1 MGDFSVA
8 LRQDLDENKLALP
21 EGFNTDR
28 FIQNALA
35 LLNNNETIQKFVKD
49 NPKTGQAQVKAGLMR
64 GAYLGLDFLNREAY
78 LVPYGSKLDYQT
90 SYIGEIKLRKKYS
103 VRPIRDIYADV
114 VREGDDFTYEVING
128 EPTIHHKPITFNTGK
143 VIGAYAVCIFD
154 DGGKLIDTMSLEE
167 LENTRSASK
176 ASNSPAW
183 KKFTNEM
190 YKKTV
195 LRRLCKTIDIDLN
208 DKQRTTLDE
217 EMAIATNPTE
227 IRDADVENNANIV
240 DFIDADAVEVEPA
253 DDDVDG
259 QMTLEGLNNADN

>member
-1 MGDFSVA
+1 MGSFELALKEDLENNVA
-8 LRQDLDENKLALP
+8 ALP
-21 EGFNTDR
+21 EGFNKDR
-28 FIQNALA
+28 FYQNAL
-35 LLNNNETIQKFVKD
+35 TFVKD
-49 NPKTGQAQVKAGLMR
+49 ENIREFCKKHADGGQQVLSGLMR
-64 GAYLGLDFLNREAY
+64 GAYLGLDFLNKEAY

-114 VREGDDFTYEVING
+114 VREGDDFTYEVVDG
-128 EPTIHHKPITFNTGK
+128 EPTLHHKPITFNTGK
-143 VIGAYAVCIFD
+143 VIGAYAVCIFA

-176 ASNSPAW
+176 AKNSPAW
-183 KKFTNEM
+183 SKFPNEM

-217 EMAIATNPTE
+217 EMAIITDPIE
-227 IRDADVENNANIV
+227 QRDADVEAEANSV
-240 DFIDADAVEVEPA
+240 DFVDADAVEVVE
-253 DDDVDG
+253 DEDG
-259 QMTLEGLNNADN
+259 QTSFA

>member
-1 MGDFSVA
+1 MGSFELALKEDLENNVA
-8 LRQDLDENKLALP
+8 ALP
-21 EGFNTDR
+21 EGFNKDR
-28 FIQNALA
+28 FYQNAL
-35 LLNNNETIQKFVKD
+35 TFVKD
-49 NPKTGQAQVKAGLMR
+49 ENIREFCKKHTDGGQQVLSGLMR
-64 GAYLGLDFLNREAY
+64 GAYLGLDFLNKEAY

-114 VREGDDFTYEVING
+114 VREGDDFTYEVVDG
-128 EPTIHHKPITFNTGK
+128 EPTLHHKPITFNTGK
-143 VIGAYAVCIFD
+143 VIGAYAVCIFA

-176 ASNSPAW
+176 AKNSPAW
-183 KKFTNEM
+183 SKFTNEM

-217 EMAIATNPTE
+217 EMAIITDPIE
-227 IRDADVENNANIV
+227 QRDADVEAEANSV
-240 DFIDADAVEVEPA
+240 DFVDADAVEVVE
-253 DDDVDG
+253 DEDG
-259 QMTLEGLNNADN
+259 QTSFA

>member
-1 MGDFSVA
+1 MADFSLA
-8 LRQDLDENKLALP
+8 LKQDLEEHSLALP

-28 FIQNALA
+28 FVQNAVA
-35 LLNNNETIQKFVKD
+35 LMNNNDTLQKFVREHPKD
-49 NPKTGQAQVKAGLMR
+49 GLAQVKAGMMR

-114 VREGDDFTYEVING
+114 VREGDDFSYEVVDG
-128 EPTIHHKPITFNTGK
+128 EPTLHHKPLMFNSGK
-143 VIGAYAVCIFD
+143 IIGAYAVCIFA
-154 DGGKLIDTMSLEE
+154 DGGKLIDTMSLAE

-183 KKFTNEM
+183 KSFTSEM

-208 DKQRTTLDE
+208 DTQRVTLDE

-227 IRDADVENNANIV
+227 IRDNEVEANANTEE
-240 DFIDADAVEVEPA
+240 FIDVDAEVV
-253 DDDVDG
+253 DDQIEG
-259 QMTLEGLNNADN
+259 QMSIGDLK